1 MTYTEVLEL
10 IRAGYNKEEIES
22 MMKAEE
28 QARPAPKQDPAP
40 INQQDEPPE
49 VKTEQSAGK
58 AQEPAA
64 PEQKP
69 EPKPKPTETEKL
81 VAALG
86 MKFDALTSALHA
98 QNVRSMEGTDNQTTT
113 EDIIARIINPHYG
126 EG

>member
-10 IRAGYNKEEIES
+10 IRAGYNKEEIEA

-28 QARPAPKQDPAP
+28 QVRSAPKQDPAP
-40 INQQDEPPE
+40 IIQQDEPPE
-49 VKTEQSAGK
+49 VKKEQGAGT
-58 AQEPAA
+58 ASESAA

-69 EPKPKPTETEKL
+69 EPTETEKL
-81 VAALG
+81 VTALG

-98 QNVRSMEGTDNQTTT
+98 QNVRSMEGSDNQTTT

-126 EG
+126 ED